1 MMCFMPDYMGAVCPT
16 FPIKLIKTVR
26 LRMRNTEALLAQ
38 EDLNLKVRTVAVL
51 DYLPVKETHTAS
63 YPPGFKRKTNAP
75 QSR

>member
-38 EDLNLKVRTVAVL
+38 EDLNLKVSTVSA
-51 DYLPVKETHTAS
+51 
-63 YPPGFKRKTNAP
+63 
-75 QSR
+75 